1 MHLNKFY
8 IFKLLTNGAKNF
20 WLFFFFFFGKL
31 EKINYKKRLPKFQK
45 AKIKE
50 AKI

>member
-8 IFKLLTNGAKNF
+8 FFKLLTDGAKNF
-20 WLFFFFFFGKL
+20 WPFFFLGKL

-45 AKIKE
+45 GKDKRS
-50 AKI
+50 

>member
-8 IFKLLTNGAKNF
+8 FFKLLTNGAKNF
-20 WLFFFFFFGKL
+20 WPFLFLFFFW
-31 EKINYKKRLPKFQK
+31 KIRKKDYLNFKK